1 MIEPPRR
8 RCGRFP
14 LYLIRERLYYA
25 RLLVIHITK
34 IYSLYAKLKY

>member
-1 MIEPPRR
+1 MLEPPRR

-14 LYLIRERLYYA
+14 LYLMRERLYHA

-34 IYSLYAKLKY
+34 FNSLETKLKY